1 MTILTSQDGS
11 RTLKMDSIDGF
22 MISPS
27 ICLYALL
34 ENGGEY
40 WVGKFGSEKR
50 AKEVIGEIWY
60 AIDAGISYTVPQ
72 EVNDDRTE
80 S

>member
-1 MTILTSQDGS
+1 MTILTSQDET
-11 RTLKMDSIDGF
+11 RTIKMDSIDGF

-34 ENGGEY
+34 ANGGEY
-40 WVGKFGSEKR
+40 WIGKFSSEKK
-50 AKEVIGEIWY
+50 AKEVMEEIWY
-60 AIDAGISYTVPQ
+60 AIDADVSYLVPQ